1 MQSIENLE
9 NNELHGFCATW
20 CLFYVDLRLSNPDI
34 DRKDLVNNMIY
45 QITYNEKSFT
55 KFIKEYSIILVQ
67 IYNKVLE
74 RVERGERGEKLEDI
88 YSKII
93 NDFTPS

>member
-1 MQSIENLE
+1 MQSIENFE
-9 NNELHGFCATW
+9 NNEPEGFCSTW